1 MEQDLLARI
10 LTGEATLEEKERF
23 YKALKSNG
31 EEEKLFYEVKGLWV
45 RASMGNTRIDQ
56 DAEFENLWKR
66 IAAPSKRFALLPGRK
81 VLQYAA
87 IILIVLGIGGAA
99 GYFLSKNRY
108 LHSGSGIQC
117 YSSMK
122 GSVSKIEFPDGTKVW
137 LNSDSRLTYQEDYKT
152 RQRIAE
158 LSGEA
163 YFEIKHR
170 DNFPFRVKAGQIEVR
185 DLGTT
190 FNVKAYPEDHYIE
203 TALVEGKADILT
215 NKGDPLVSL
224 NPGESAMYYPERK
237 KIELRSIS
245 SNVLSDW
252 RNGRFVIRD
261 ERLEDI
267 FKELGRW
274 YDVKFRFEDQKLKD
288 YRFTGNL
295 KKSTTV
301 LHVLEMLKL
310 TTDFNYRVVEKDNGP
325 DLIIIY

>member
-10 LTGEATLEEKERF
+10 LTGEATPEEKERF
-23 YKALKSNG
+23 YKGLKNNS
-31 EEEKLFYEVKGLWV
+31 EDEKLFYEVKGLWV
-45 RASMGNTRIDQ
+45 RASVKNTWIDQ
-56 DAEFENLWKR
+56 NVEFENLWNR
-66 IAAPSKRFALLPGRK
+66 IAAPAKRSPFRIGKKMLH
-81 VLQYAA
+81 YAA
-87 IILIVLGIGGAA
+87 IILMVLGIGGTG
-99 GYFLSKNRY
+99 GYFISKSRFLHADQGMQRY
-108 LHSGSGIQC
+108 TAL
-117 YSSMK
+117 K

-137 LNSDSRLTYQEDYKT
+137 LNSDSRLTYREDHKN

-158 LSGEA
+158 LTGEA

-170 DNFPFRVKAGQIEVR
+170 DEFPFMVKAGQIVVR

-215 NKGDPLVSL
+215 SKGNSL
-224 NPGESAMYYPERK
+224 ISLKPGESAMYYPEKK

-245 SNVLSDW
+245 NNVLSAW
-252 RNGRFVIRD
+252 RSGKFVIRN
-261 ERLEDI
+261 ERLDDI

-274 YDVKFRFEDQKLKD
+274 YDVKFEFEDQRLKD

-301 LHVLEMLKL
+301 RHVLEMLKL
-310 TTDFNYRVVEKDNGP
+310 TTDFNYRVIEKDDGP
-325 DLIIIY
+325 DLIIVY